1 MGEGDTE
8 VSCASWTS
16 KMPKVIQPNL
26 NFIAPEIQ
34 HKSSS
39 TTASDMYSLGI
50 VIITCFNNGKSVI
63 QANNSQH
70 QYFKLSEHVNTV
82 LPAVDLGLQQSVR
95 QPANQDTRHR
105 SAAASLV
112 QIAYFCDPAVQA
124 LQFLESQACKD
135 NNQKAQFFRNNLPY
149 VLPIIPRKLWFQHVW
164 SFLQSELGKQEML
177 AAVLESVIYMIQD
190 SSLLEYQTY
199 IQPHTRP
206 LFTGPKTVQASV
218 TLLDSLPIFLEK
230 TNKEELEE
238 DIIPML
244 YLAMESSMSQVQM
257 AAVSVVPA
265 TLDYLCDQ
273 VIRVELLPRVRS
285 VYTDNQGDV
294 KIVLSLLACIAK
306 ILDKLEKSVIIDEV
320 LPLLCEIR
328 LTDLNIL
335 TTVLEMYRV
344 MLSDRKYGLTMTVLA
359 TRVPPVLIP
368 QVANIQ
374 LDMETHITVQSTTQE
389 MMDHIDRHQ
398 KNKTQLDGSIPCS
411 LSPTSASSPRR
422 PRPSLTW

>member
-1 MGEGDTE
+1 MLVSDGERVVGTLASVLEGAPGNQDTCNYSLIDFEYRWGLSQISEALLFFHQVCHTLHRNVCPNTIYVTASGAWKLAGLGHSGKMGEGDTE

-16 KMPKVIQPNL
+16 KVPKVIQPNL
-26 NFIAPEIQ
+26 NFIAPETQ

-70 QYFKLSEHVNTV
+70 QYFKLSGQLSEHVNTV

-135 NNQKAQFFRNNLPY
+135 NNQKAQFFRNSLPY

-238 DIIPML
+238 EHHPH
-244 YLAMESSMSQVQM
+244 
-257 AAVSVVPA
+257 AVSGHG
-265 TLDYLCDQ
+265 
-273 VIRVELLPRVRS
+273 ELHVS
-285 VYTDNQGDV
+285 GT
-294 KIVLSLLACIAK
+294 
-306 ILDKLEKSVIIDEV
+306 
-320 LPLLCEIR
+320 
-328 LTDLNIL
+328 
-335 TTVLEMYRV
+335 
-344 MLSDRKYGLTMTVLA
+344 
-359 TRVPPVLIP
+359 
-368 QVANIQ
+368 
-374 LDMETHITVQSTTQE
+374 
-389 MMDHIDRHQ
+389 
-398 KNKTQLDGSIPCS
+398 DGSGIGG
-411 LSPTSASSPRR
+411 SSYPGL
-422 PRPSLTW
+422 PV

>member
-1 MGEGDTE
+1 MGTLASVLEGAPGNQDTCNYSLIDFEYRWGLSQISEALLFFHQVCHTLHRNVTASGAWKLAGLGHSGKMGEGDTE

-70 QYFKLSEHVNTV
+70 QYFKLSGQLSEHVNTV

-124 LQFLESQACKD
+124 LQFLESQAYKD

-164 SFLQSELGKQEML
+164 SFLQSEFGKQEML
-177 AAVLESVIYMIQD
+177 AVVLGSVIYMIQD

-206 LFTGPKTVQASV
+206 KTVQASV
-218 TLLDSLPIFLEK
+218 TLLDNLPIFLEK
-230 TNKEELEE
+230 ANKEELEE
-238 DIIPML
+238 EHHPH
-244 YLAMESSMSQVQM
+244 
-257 AAVSVVPA
+257 AVSGHG
-265 TLDYLCDQ
+265 
-273 VIRVELLPRVRS
+273 ELHVS
-285 VYTDNQGDV
+285 GT
-294 KIVLSLLACIAK
+294 
-306 ILDKLEKSVIIDEV
+306 
-320 LPLLCEIR
+320 
-328 LTDLNIL
+328 
-335 TTVLEMYRV
+335 
-344 MLSDRKYGLTMTVLA
+344 
-359 TRVPPVLIP
+359 
-368 QVANIQ
+368 
-374 LDMETHITVQSTTQE
+374 
-389 MMDHIDRHQ
+389 
-398 KNKTQLDGSIPCS
+398 DGSGIGG
-411 LSPTSASSPRR
+411 SSYPGL
-422 PRPSLTW
+422 PV

>member
-50 VIITCFNNGKSVI
+50 VIIACFNNGKSVI

-82 LPAVDLGLQQSVR
+82 LLAVDLGLQQSVR

-135 NNQKAQFFRNNLPY
+135 NNQKAQFFRNSLPY

-206 LFTGPKTVQASV
+206 KTVQASV

-238 DIIPML
+238 EHHPH
-244 YLAMESSMSQVQM
+244 
-257 AAVSVVPA
+257 AVSGHG
-265 TLDYLCDQ
+265 
-273 VIRVELLPRVRS
+273 ELHVS
-285 VYTDNQGDV
+285 GT
-294 KIVLSLLACIAK
+294 
-306 ILDKLEKSVIIDEV
+306 
-320 LPLLCEIR
+320 
-328 LTDLNIL
+328 
-335 TTVLEMYRV
+335 
-344 MLSDRKYGLTMTVLA
+344 
-359 TRVPPVLIP
+359 
-368 QVANIQ
+368 
-374 LDMETHITVQSTTQE
+374 
-389 MMDHIDRHQ
+389 
-398 KNKTQLDGSIPCS
+398 DGSGIGGS
-411 LSPTSASSPRR
+411 SSPGL
-422 PRPSLTW
+422 PV